1 MRVYREINPRLS
13 PHWSMMLRLIIKI
26 ALGVSLESLE
36 RQKALPLRG
45 PGSPSASPPSS
56 LRVVQQ
62 RRLQRTAPQTRC
74 RHLSLRSGNMLDKQI
89 CSHQGLYGAAER
101 TSSRAHAGGM
111 LTGDVVE
118 EVMGRERL
126 AGIRRRSAGI
136 LGARQKCGCFDW
148 LSDVGIACL
157 GHI

>member
-1 MRVYREINPRLS
+1 
-13 PHWSMMLRLIIKI
+13 MMLRLIIKI

-45 PGSPSASPPSS
+45 PVSPSASPPSS

-101 TSSRAHAGGM
+101 TSSRAHAGGVP
-111 LTGDVVE
+111 TGDVVE
-118 EVMGRERL
+118 EGHGER
-126 AGIRRRSAGI
+126 AFSWHIRRRSAGI